1 MLKETLPEVQLRKN
15 VRETLEAR
23 EKRIFQK
30 VNTIYKVSKE
40 LLDFNKIHFIQLK
53 GPIPSILVVH
63 FTS

>member
-15 VRETLEAR
+15 VKETLEVR

-30 VNTIYKVSKE
+30 VNTIYTVSKE

-53 GPIPSILVVH
+53 GPIQSILVVH